1 LYLHHEYQETEYLE
15 YWHYEDPVK
24 ENHFIM
30 VPSGLASKQILYQ
43 FQRLYPQQ
51 GWGAE
56 LLSIFLSFF
65 YIKAV
70 SPPVT
75 TIHTTIP
82 DSYTVLI
89 IFLYFSVIT
98 QHTST

>member
-1 LYLHHEYQETEYLE
+1 LYLHHGYQETEYLG

-24 ENHFIM
+24 ENHFIRS
-30 VPSGLASKQILYQ
+30 PSGLASNQILYQ

-56 LLSIFLSFF
+56 LLSILFSFF
-65 YIKAV
+65 YTTAV
-70 SPPVT
+70 SPSVT
-75 TIHTTIP
+75 AIHTTIP

-89 IFLYFSVIT
+89 LFCNYTAQIDII
-98 QHTST
+98 